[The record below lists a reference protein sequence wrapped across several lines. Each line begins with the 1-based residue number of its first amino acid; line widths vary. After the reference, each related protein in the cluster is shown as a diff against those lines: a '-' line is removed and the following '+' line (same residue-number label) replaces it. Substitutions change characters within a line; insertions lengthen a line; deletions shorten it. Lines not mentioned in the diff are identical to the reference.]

1 MHVIMNLLNI
11 SKTSIPQKKKKKNLS
26 LNLPMCLIETNR

>member
-1 MHVIMNLLNI
+1 MNLLNI
-11 SKTSIPQKKKKKNLS
+11 SKTSIQQKKKKNLS